1 MGSVDSTF
9 DSSLP
14 SRLAERMRPTNLSRY
29 VGQSDV
35 VGPGSLL
42 GSMLENLD
50 QTTPSSSKSEH
61 SGSKMNTEASA
72 SLGSIIF
79 WGPPGSGKT
88 TLARLI
94 AGRIE
99 ADFRELS
106 ATRHVLLV
114 QSRHCVMADCL
125 SRSSGAADVR
135 KVFEQAKNQ
144 LRLTGR

>member
-1 MGSVDSTF
+1 
-9 DSSLP
+9 
-14 SRLAERMRPTNLSRY
+14 MRPTDLSGY

-50 QTTPSSSKSEH
+50 QTAPSSFKGEH

-72 SLGSIIF
+72 SLGSMIF

-99 ADFRELS
+99 ADFKELS

-114 QSRHCVMADCL
+114 
-125 SRSSGAADVR
+125 
-135 KVFEQAKNQ
+135 
-144 LRLTGR
+144 